1 MNSKK
6 MHDQLEMIDGA
17 IAELEERRTELINRI
32 DNFNSRKRGSS
43 RVLQFSSRVTVK
55 RAPRG
60 SATDWPRGSEAS
72 SPDKDR
78 P

>member
-1 MNSKK
+1 MNTKK
-6 MHDQLEMIDGA
+6 MHHELEMIDGA

-43 RVLQFSSRVTVK
+43 RVLQFPSRVTVK

-60 SATDWPRGSEAS
+60 SATDWPRGSKVS
-72 SPDKDR
+72 LTDKG
-78 P
+78 